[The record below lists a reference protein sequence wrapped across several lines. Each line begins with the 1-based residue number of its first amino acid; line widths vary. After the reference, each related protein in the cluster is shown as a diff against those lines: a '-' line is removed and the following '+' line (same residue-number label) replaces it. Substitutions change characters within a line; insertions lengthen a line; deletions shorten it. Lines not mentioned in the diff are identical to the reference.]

1 MVLQT
6 RINAFVNLGKF
17 LSQFTSNN
25 AERLADLPENNKF
38 YDAMLGIMQSAKIHN
53 GWFTEENLQFTF
65 ESWSKTLTK
74 SNLEKWLSPY
84 KTPTTSPKIVAV
96 VMAGNIPMVGFH
108 DFLSILLSGHK
119 ALVKLSSNDNK
130 LLPFLTEYL
139 ITQDPSIKD
148 AVSFTDNQ
156 LKDYDAVIATGSD
169 NTARYFEYYFR
180 NKPHIIRKNRN
191 AVAVLTGKESKAE
204 LELLANDIFRY
215 YGLGCRNV
223 AKLYVPENYDFKN
236 FFEAM
241 YSWKD
246 IVQEVKYMN
255 NYNYNK
261 AIYLMSNHKT
271 SDLLDNDFLL
281 LKKDDSLSSPIG
293 VLFYSY
299 YNNISDVEATLVER
313 KEDIQC
319 IVSGENLSMKTV
331 GFGETQSPKLTDY
344 ADDVDTMAFLETL

>member
-1 MVLQT
+1 
-6 RINAFVNLGKF
+6 
-17 LSQFTSNN
+17 
-25 AERLADLPENNKF
+25 
-38 YDAMLGIMQSAKIHN
+38 
-53 GWFTEENLQFTF
+53 
-65 ESWSKTLTK
+65 
-74 SNLEKWLSPY
+74 
-84 KTPTTSPKIVAV
+84 
-96 VMAGNIPMVGFH
+96 
-108 DFLSILLSGHK
+108 
-119 ALVKLSSNDNK
+119 
-130 LLPFLTEYL
+130 
-139 ITQDPSIKD
+139 
-148 AVSFTDNQ
+148 
-156 LKDYDAVIATGSD
+156 
-169 NTARYFEYYFR
+169 
-180 NKPHIIRKNRN
+180 
-191 AVAVLTGKESKAE
+191 
-204 LELLANDIFRY
+204 
-215 YGLGCRNV
+215 
-223 AKLYVPENYDFKN
+223 KLYVPENYDFKN

-255 NYNYNK
+255 NYDYNK